1 MLESCYSPGS
11 PLGGSSE
18 QILFLKILLRL
29 ISSPAVSLINNL
41 LQVSVRRRFTVGKAL
56 GHSWLQV
63 RHFTNAIIENRLIL

>member
-18 QILFLKILLRL
+18 QILFLKILL

-63 RHFTNAIIENRLIL
+63 GHFTNAIIENRLIL